1 MISII
6 KYKYLI
12 YLKKLARSLL
22 TRGHRWSDWPI
33 GTDKGRKSMFDRFE
47 SLPRIAAA
55 LVASV
60 MFAGLMLGAA
70 ASILPVA

>member
-1 MISII
+1 
-6 KYKYLI
+6 
-12 YLKKLARSLL
+12 
-22 TRGHRWSDWPI
+22 
-33 GTDKGRKSMFDRFE
+33 MFDRFE